1 LFEFLDIILSI
12 SIAEASSSS
21 FDEWIR
27 SLLNDLQS
35 DNIDMNDF
43 VEYLLGIVTS
53 DSETNEEKQIA
64 IGELLGDLDLKVNK
78 IFPP

>member
-1 LFEFLDIILSI
+1 MAQAL
-12 SIAEASSSS
+12 SSS

-35 DNIDMNDF
+35 NNIDMTDF
-43 VEYLLGIVTS
+43 VQYLLTIVTS

-64 IGELLGDLDLKVNK
+64 ITELLGELDLKVNK
-78 IFPP
+78 KKIF